1 METWSISWAV
11 RNLLSELLTLP
22 GIWIVWV
29 LLMLFLIKKYE
40 LIKKALI
47 TVGLLMIWVT
57 STNYFAVQFTNSVGH
72 WMNWPAPISFK
83 ANDISDSSNLTPHL
97 NSKIISTEEN
107 FINPQAIVILGGG
120 RRKGALETPTE
131 YQQQD
136 LSPNSMERLRY
147 GARLAKQTK
156 LPILVTGG
164 APDKVSKQDLSE
176 AFVMK
181 LVLEQELGLSPQW
194 LEYQSNTTQEN
205 AIRSA
210 EILKKDA
217 IQSIYLVTH
226 FWHMPRAK
234 AVFEKQGLRV
244 VEAPMGFYQ
253 KTAFTPLD
261 FYPSSEG
268 FQRTRWVWHEILGN
282 LWYRVKF

>member
-11 RNLLSELLTLP
+11 RNLLSELLTPP

-29 LLMLFLIKKYE
+29 LLMLFLIKKHE

-57 STNYFAVQFTNSVGH
+57 STNYFAVQFTNLAGH
-72 WMNWPAPISFK
+72 WVNWPAHIGSIASGSSDMSK
-83 ANDISDSSNLTPHL
+83 VNSANP
-97 NSKIISTEEN
+97 EV
-107 FINPQAIVILGGG
+107 IVILGGG
-120 RRKGALETPTE
+120 RRKGALETPSE

-136 LSPNSMERLRY
+136 LSPNSVERLRY

-164 APDKVSKQDLSE
+164 APDKTSQEDLSE
-176 AFVMK
+176 ANVMK

-194 LEYQSNTTQEN
+194 LEEQSNTTQEN
-205 AIRSA
+205 AKLTA
-210 EILKKDA
+210 GILNKEGIKT
-217 IQSIYLVTH
+217 IYLVTH
-226 FWHMPRAK
+226 FWHIPRAK
-234 AVFEKQGLRV
+234 TVFEKEGLIV
-244 VEAPMGFYQ
+244 IPAPMGFYQ
-253 KTAFTPLD
+253 KTTFTPLD

-268 FQRTRWVWHEILGN
+268 FQRTRWIWHEILGN
-282 LWYRVKF
+282 LWYRLKF

>member
-11 RNLLSELLTLP
+11 RNLLSELLTPP

-29 LLMLFLIKKYE
+29 LLMLFLIKKHE

-57 STNYFAVQFTNSVGH
+57 STNYFAVQFTNMVGY
-72 WMNWPAPISFK
+72 WMNWSTHISYI
-83 ANDISDSSNLTPHL
+83 ATSSSDLSKV
-97 NSKIISTEEN
+97 NSV
-107 FINPQAIVILGGG
+107 NPEVIVILGGG
-120 RRKGALETPTE
+120 RRKGALETPPD

-136 LSPNSMERLRY
+136 LSSSSIERLRY
-147 GARLAKQTK
+147 GARLARQTK

-164 APDKVSKQDLSE
+164 APDKASKQELSE
-176 AFVMK
+176 AFMMK

-194 LEYQSNTTQEN
+194 LEDQSNTTQEN
-205 AIRSA
+205 AKLTAR
-210 EILKKDA
+210 ILNKEGIKN
-217 IQSIYLVTH
+217 IYLVTH
-226 FWHMPRAK
+226 FWHMSRAK
-234 AVFEKQGLRV
+234 AVFEKEGLNV
-244 VEAPMGFYQ
+244 IVAPMGFYQ

-268 FQRTRWVWHEILGN
+268 FQRIRWIWHEILGN
-282 LWYRVKF
+282 LWYRLKF

>member
-11 RNLLSELLTLP
+11 RNLLSELLTPP

-29 LLMLFLIKKYE
+29 LLMLFLIKKHE

-57 STNYFAVQFTNSVGH
+57 STNYFAVQFTNMVGY
-72 WMNWPAPISFK
+72 WMNWSTHISYI
-83 ANDISDSSNLTPHL
+83 ATSSSDLSKV
-97 NSKIISTEEN
+97 NSV
-107 FINPQAIVILGGG
+107 NPEVIVILGGG
-120 RRKGALETPTE
+120 RRKGALETPPD

-136 LSPNSMERLRY
+136 LSSSSIERLRY
-147 GARLAKQTK
+147 GARLARQTK

-164 APDKVSKQDLSE
+164 APDKASKQELSE
-176 AFVMK
+176 AFMMK

-194 LEYQSNTTQEN
+194 LEDQSNTTQEN
-205 AIRSA
+205 AKLTAR
-210 EILKKDA
+210 ILNKEGIKN
-217 IQSIYLVTH
+217 IYLVTH
-226 FWHMPRAK
+226 FWHMSRAK
-234 AVFEKQGLRV
+234 AVFEKEGLNV
-244 VEAPMGFYQ
+244 IVAPMGFYQ

-268 FQRTRWVWHEILGN
+268 FQRTRLIWHEILGN
-282 LWYRVKF
+282 LWYRLEF

>member
-1 METWSISWAV
+1 METWTTSWAV
-11 RNLLSELLTLP
+11 RNLISELLTPP

-29 LLMLFLIKKYE
+29 LLMLFLIKKHE

-47 TVGLLMIWVT
+47 MVGLVMIWVT
-57 STNYFAVQFTNSVGH
+57 STNYFAVQFTNLAGY
-72 WMNWPAPISFK
+72 WLTWPAP
-83 ANDISDSSNLTPHL
+83 LP
-97 NSKIISTEEN
+97 EEN
-107 FINPQAIVILGGG
+107 MLSDLTKSGTQLNHQLQAIIILGGG
-120 RRKGALETPTE
+120 RRKGAIEVPTD
-131 YQQQD
+131 YHQQD
-136 LSPNSMERLRY
+136 LSSDSLQRLRY
-147 GARLAKQTK
+147 GARLAKQIN

-164 APDKVSKQDLSE
+164 APDKTDLKDLTE
-176 AFVMK
+176 AQVMK
-181 LVLEQELGLSPQW
+181 IVLEKEYSISPKW
-194 LEYQSNTTQEN
+194 IEDQSNTTQEN
-205 AIRSA
+205 ALRSS

-234 AVFEKQGLRV
+234 AVFENQGLKV

-253 KTAFTPLD
+253 KKAFTPLD
-261 FYPSSEG
+261 FYPSTEG

>member
-1 METWSISWAV
+1 METLSISWAV
-11 RNLLSELLTLP
+11 RNLLSELLTPP
-22 GIWIVWV
+22 GILIVWV
-29 LLMLFLIKKYE
+29 LLMLFLIKKHE

-57 STNYFAVQFTNSVGH
+57 STNYFAVQFTNLAGH
-72 WMNWPAPISFK
+72 WMNWPAHIGSI
-83 ANDISDSSNLTPHL
+83 ASNSNDLLKGGS
-97 NSKIISTEEN
+97 EN
-107 FINPQAIVILGGG
+107 PEVIVILGGG
-120 RRKGALETPTE
+120 RRKGALETSLD

-136 LSPNSMERLRY
+136 LSPSSMERIRY

-164 APDKVSKQDLSE
+164 APDKTSKEDLSE
-176 AFVMK
+176 AFMMK
-181 LVLEQELGLSPQW
+181 LVLEQEMGLSPQW
-194 LEYQSNTTQEN
+194 FEEQSNTTQEN
-205 AIRSA
+205 ARLSA
-210 EILKKDA
+210 HILKKEGVKT
-217 IQSIYLVTH
+217 IYLVTH

-234 AVFEKQGLRV
+234 AVFEKEGLIV
-244 VEAPMGFYQ
+244 IPAPMGFYQ

-268 FQRTRWVWHEILGN
+268 FQRTRWIWHEILGN